1 MVKGHQIIFLALL
14 ILTLSLSLNAQGPND
29 DLIQFS
35 GVVITADSL
44 KPVSYANIIVKESK
58 RGTTAD
64 FYGYFSFV
72 AKKNDTVLFSS
83 VGYKTT
89 TFVIPDTISKKRY
102 SLIQAMASDTLL
114 LDETMIFPWPSPEQ
128 FKQAF
133 TYLDVP
139 DDEIMI
145 AKKNLALAELR
156 ERAENYSMD
165 GSLNYKNF
173 MDQQYYKLYYAG
185 QSPPLT
191 IFNPFAWA
199 EFIKAWR
206 EGKFKRNKD
215 K

>member
-1 MVKGHQIIFLALL
+1 MDYRVQALL
-14 ILTLSLSLNAQGPND
+14 LFLIITAIELHSQVMVDD
-29 DLIQFS
+29 DLVQFS

-44 KPVSYANIIVKESK
+44 KPVSFTNIIVKESR

-64 FYGYFSFV
+64 YYGYFSFV
-72 AKKNDTVLFSS
+72 AKKKDTILFSAL
-83 VGYKTT
+83 GFKTA

-102 SLIQAMASDTLL
+102 SLIQAMTSDTLTL
-114 LDETMIFPWPSPEQ
+114 NETMIYPWPSQEQ

-133 TYLDVP
+133 VNLEIP
-139 DDEIMI
+139 DDDVMI
-145 AKKNLALAELR
+145 AKKNLALAEMK
-156 ERAENYSMD
+156 ERARNMPMD
-165 GSLNYKNF
+165 GSMNYKHY

-185 QSPPLT
+185 QSTPIT